1 MKLSDLTLYNN
12 TVLITD
18 TDIEVNQYISIED
31 KNSIITMAL
40 QNSEEDTIYNEC
52 KLKMYFELYI
62 AYMYSNIEFTE
73 DDKNDPVKTY
83 DTLVSNGVIQDI
95 IAALPQVEYIELC
108 NMLAIT
114 KENKMKY
121 KNSIAATINH
131 FITDLPANAEIAK
144 NIIKEFN
151 PEDFQEVIKFAKEAN
166 GGREI

>member
-1 MKLSDLTLYNN
+1 MKLSDLTLYDN
-12 TVLITD
+12 TVLIPE

-40 QNSEEDTIYNEC
+40 QNSEDDTVYNEC

-73 DDKNDPVKTY
+73 DDKDDPVKTY
-83 DTLVSNGVIQDI
+83 DILASNGIIQDI
-95 IAALPQVEYIELC
+95 ITALPQVEYIELC
-108 NMLAIT
+108 NMLAVT

-121 KNSIAATINH
+121 KNSLASLLNH
-131 FITDLPANAEIAK
+131 FIFDLPENAEAAR

-151 PEDFQEVIKFAKEAN
+151 PEDYQEIIKFAKNAN